1 MDRRGWCAHCE
12 EECGGRVVD
21 FGIGVYEYGSS
32 RERDVCLEEVS
43 DCCEDEILKEAPDD
57 N

>member
-43 DCCEDEILKEAPDD
+43 DCCEDEILKEEPE
-57 N
+57 